1 MRKTYLQIGAARLL
15 DIRVIADNKIIYEGA
30 VDTAPQEIKSLKYY
44 DVNVNSDKVV
54 YTIVIE
60 NTGNVDLTNVL
71 VTDKMLEINKTIEKL
86 EVGKKE
92 TISKEYTVTKE
103 DIEAEQGIT

>member
-44 DVNVNSDKVV
+44 DVNVNSDKV
-54 YTIVIE
+54 
-60 NTGNVDLTNVL
+60 
-71 VTDKMLEINKTIEKL
+71 
-86 EVGKKE
+86 E
-92 TISKEYTVTKE
+92 TR
-103 DIEAEQGIT
+103 